1 MEYDVKA
8 MIRQRR
14 SVRTFK
20 KEPVKPETLQKLEA
34 YLQQLDNPFGIPVEF
49 RILDAKQYS
58 LTSPV
63 LVGESVYVGAKVKH
77 IPQSELAFGYEF
89 EKFCLYA
96 EALGLATVMLASTM
110 DRPAF
115 EKAMEV
121 DKESDE
127 VMMLVSPIG
136 YKAEKMSVRET
147 MMRKSV
153 KGDERMDFEKI
164 CFADSFDKSVCY
176 EQAGIFADA
185 VEMVRL
191 APSAINNQPWRL
203 VLAGDKVHFYKN
215 IVPQLTNRPLC
226 DIQKV
231 DMGIALAHFEL
242 TMAAE
247 GKTCRLIIE
256 DPQLAHPDGLE
267 YIASYEID

>member
-1 MEYDVKA
+1 MHYDVKA
-8 MIRQRR
+8 IIRQRR

-20 KEPVKPETLQKLEA
+20 KEAVREETLQQLEA

-49 RILDAKQYS
+49 RILDAGTYA

-77 IPQSELAFGYEF
+77 IPQSELAFGYKF

-96 EALGLATVMLASTM
+96 EAIGLSTVMLASTM

-121 DKESDE
+121 DKAADE
-127 VMMLVSPIG
+127 VMMLVSTIG

-153 KGDERMDFEKI
+153 KGDERIAFEQI
-164 CFADSFDKSVCY
+164 CFDGSFDNPIDY

-215 IVPQLTNRPLC
+215 IIPQLSGRPLC

-242 TMAAE
+242 TMAE
-247 GKTCRLIIE
+247 QGKVCRLFIE
-256 DPQLAHPDGLE
+256 DPQLAHPEDLE
-267 YIASYEID
+267 YIASYVVE

>member
-1 MEYDVKA
+1 MNNITEHIKT
-8 MIRQRR
+8 RR

-20 KEPVKPETLQKLEA
+20 KEAVREETLQQLEA

-49 RILDAKQYS
+49 RILDAGTYA

-77 IPQSELAFGYEF
+77 IPQSELAFGYKF

-96 EALGLATVMLASTM
+96 EAIGLSTVMLASTM

-121 DKESDE
+121 DKAADE

-147 MMRKSV
+147 MMRKAI
-153 KGDERMDFEKI
+153 KADERLPFEELFFRGTFDTPLTMDR
-164 CFADSFDKSVCY
+164 
-176 EQAGIFADA
+176 AGKLAIPL
-185 VEMVRL
+185 EMVRL
-191 APSAINNQPWRL
+191 APSAAFGLITSKTRR
-203 VLAGDKVHFYKN
+203 YKLKSKF
-215 IVPQLTNRPLC
+215 IRYKSP
-226 DIQKV
+226 
-231 DMGIALAHFEL
+231 
-242 TMAAE
+242 
-247 GKTCRLIIE
+247 
-256 DPQLAHPDGLE
+256 
-267 YIASYEID
+267 